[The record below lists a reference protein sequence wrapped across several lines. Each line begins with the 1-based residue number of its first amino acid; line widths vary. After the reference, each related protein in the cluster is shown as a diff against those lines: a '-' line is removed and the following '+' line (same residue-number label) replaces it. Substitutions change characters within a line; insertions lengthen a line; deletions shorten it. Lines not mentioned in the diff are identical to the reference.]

1 MVNDCLISDIEY
13 FAIIHDNSWQCGK
26 DCITW
31 GDSMWELTVSII
43 WNRWKKS
50 ADNPRCVHKV

>member
-1 MVNDCLISDIEY
+1 MIVLK